1 MEKNWLGVQAYLYR
15 KTTLCSWVTRSFTMT
30 RIQSRAHND
39 FRSDTFTTPTPNMV
53 AAMTNATLGDS
64 VYEEDEDTAAFEEKV
79 AKLAGME
86 RGTFVV
92 SGTMSNQ
99 LALRA
104 HLHQPPHSVLCDHRG
119 HIFTSEAAGLAILS
133 QTMVTPV
140 VPKNGIYLTLEDVKS
155 KVILGKNIHTAPTKV
170 ISLEN
175 TLGGTIM
182 PIEEIARISE
192 WARQNDIKMHLDGAR
207 LWNASIATGV
217 SLAEYGKYFDSISLC
232 ISKGLCAPVGSV
244 LVGGNDYIEKV
255 LWLKKQQGGGIRQ
268 AGLLTAAAN
277 VALDEVWPTMATTH
291 QKTAQLAKDL
301 EAMGVMSEVP
311 VQTNFIFLDAQ
322 TANLDLDILAQE
334 AAKHNVKV
342 MANRIVLHYH
352 ITDESIENL
361 KNAVKSALTLS
372 KQKAAT
378 EKLNVSTGYGSMR

>member
-1 MEKNWLGVQAYLYR
+1 
-15 KTTLCSWVTRSFTMT
+15 MT
-30 RIQSRAHND
+30 QIQSRAHND

-64 VYEEDEDTAAFEEKV
+64 VYEEDEDTAVFEEKV
-79 AKLAGME
+79 AKLAAME

-99 LALRA
+99 LAIRA

-140 VPKNGIYLTLEDVKS
+140 VPKNGLYLTLEDVKS
-155 KVILGKNIHTAPTKV
+155 KVILGNNIHTAPTKV

-244 LVGGNDYIEKV
+244 LVGGHEYIEKV

-277 VALDEVWPTMATTH
+277 VALEEVWPTMATTH

-301 EAMGVMSEVP
+301 EAMGVTSEVP

-322 TANLDLDILAQE
+322 AANLDLDILAEE

-352 ITDESIENL
+352 ITNEAIENL
-361 KNAVKSALTLS
+361 KLAVKSALTLS
-372 KQKAAT
+372 QQKAAT
-378 EKLNVSTGYGSMR
+378 EKLNNVSTGYGSMR